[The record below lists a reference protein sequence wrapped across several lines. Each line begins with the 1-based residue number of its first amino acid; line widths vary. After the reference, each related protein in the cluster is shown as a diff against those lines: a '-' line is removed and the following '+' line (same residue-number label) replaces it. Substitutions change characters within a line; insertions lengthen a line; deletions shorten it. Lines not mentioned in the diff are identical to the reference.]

1 MIDAMQHADGVNA
14 AVVLREL
21 LEDATRVHVDAR
33 VIGYHLLAD
42 ARYLELTRLLFTG
55 LRSGKIR
62 AQTSAVTLYQLLAEL
77 HRHGEPERA
86 REIGKILTIHPGL
99 ELLPVTAEVAEQAA
113 QVRAQLGGRTERAL
127 QIATALI
134 AGADLYLTEHSGLRR
149 IVGMSVANLE
159 SFADGVAS
167 HQP

>member
-1 MIDAMQHADGVNA
+1 MIEAASHPESVNGA
-14 AVVLREL
+14 GILLEL

-42 ARYLELTRLLFTG
+42 ARYLELTRLLFSG
-55 LRSGKIR
+55 LRTGKIR
-62 AQTSAVTLYQLLAEL
+62 AQTSAVTVYQLLAEL

-127 QIATALI
+127 QIATALT

-159 SFADGVAS
+159 SFADGATS
-167 HQP
+167 LQP